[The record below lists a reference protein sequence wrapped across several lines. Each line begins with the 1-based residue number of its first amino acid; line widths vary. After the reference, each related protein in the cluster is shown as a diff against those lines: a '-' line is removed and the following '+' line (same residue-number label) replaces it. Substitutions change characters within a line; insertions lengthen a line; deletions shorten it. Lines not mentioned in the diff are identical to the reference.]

1 VRDSGASPSLRL
13 RDLGVAAS
21 ELACDPLTG
30 RVTGCTEGGR
40 YEITADWPLPC
51 RLLVDEVE
59 VSVIGTKRNCW
70 QWEAG
75 FYAGEVAAELMDATG
90 VRLGCYRIDVS
101 PHAGKLGRERFD
113 YMVEELSAFDRRL
126 VLGYEASRTSIGTGG
141 AVTNPHLEYARL
153 RLHGERFLAAMRQ
166 LGQRPQLQLFHR
178 REHRPAHKVRR
189 LDLATIR
196 TAFRN
201 AGALSVLAGH
211 GDGDLAPD
219 TLFDVPTTHEGVDTP
234 ANRVMLGVLQA
245 VRRRS
250 RAVLAALEDRAAAGM
265 AGAERDALLARMPTR
280 RAFLTSLVAGL
291 DKVQA
296 RRPFDAVTR
305 SEISAAGLNAVSA
318 HPLYARA
325 YRAGWAVLRA
335 GIAGV
340 APDESLWMSPTWAI
354 FERWC
359 FVATASA
366 LERLFPNAT
375 WERRFPSMRED
386 CILFRGTDGSRQIDI
401 HLQPRFPAFDQA
413 SSQNFA
419 SISGERYPDIV
430 VTVEYDGTEQFLV
443 LDAKYRV
450 TRPNVLDAMVSAHLY
465 RDSLRWHGRPPSACL
480 LLTPAGGG
488 APWLEDPQ
496 FWDAHGVGVAV
507 VEQGKAREQI
517 LQVLRRLLKS

>member
-1 VRDSGASPSLRL
+1 MRDSGASPALRL
-13 RDLGVAAS
+13 RDLGLAAT
-21 ELACDPLTG
+21 ELACDPHTG

-59 VSVIGTKRNCW
+59 LPVIGTRLNCW

-75 FYAGEVAAELMDATG
+75 FFAGEVATELLDAMG
-90 VRLGCYRIDVS
+90 ARLGSYRIDVS
-101 PHAGKLGRERFD
+101 PHPGKLGRESFD
-113 YMVEELSAFDRRL
+113 RMVEELSAFEPRL
-126 VLGYEASRTSIGTGG
+126 VLGHEAARTSIGTGG

-153 RLHGERFLAAMRQ
+153 RLHGERFLAALRQ
-166 LGQRPQLQLFHR
+166 LGRRPQVQLFHR

-201 AGALSVLAGH
+201 ADALSVLAGR
-211 GDGDLAPD
+211 GDGELAPD
-219 TLFDVPTTHEGVDTP
+219 TLFDVPTTHEAVDTP

-250 RAVLAALEDRAAAGM
+250 RSVLAALEDRVAAG
-265 AGAERDALLARMPTR
+265 APGDERDALLARMPAR
-280 RAFLTSLVAGL
+280 RAFLASLDAGL

-325 YRAGWAVLRA
+325 YRAGWVVLRA
-335 GIAGV
+335 GIAGA
-340 APDESLWMSPTWAI
+340 APNESLWMSPTWAI

-366 LERLFPNAT
+366 LEVLFPQAT
-375 WERRFPSMRED
+375 WERRFPSTRED
-386 CILFRGTDGSRQIDI
+386 CVMFRGTDGSRQIDV

-413 SSQNFA
+413 SSQDFA

-430 VTVEYDGTEQFLV
+430 ITVTADGTEQFLV

-450 TRPNVLDAMVSAHLY
+450 TRPNVLDAMTSAHLY
-465 RDSLRWHGRPPSACL
+465 RDSLRWRGRPPSACL
-480 LLTPAGGG
+480 LLVPAGGG
-488 APWLEDPQ
+488 APWLEEPQ
-496 FWDAHGVGVAV
+496 FWHVHGVGVAV
-507 VEQGKAREQI
+507 VEQAKAREQI
-517 LQVLRRLLKS
+517 QQMLRRLLRS